1 MKTKLKLFVIFL
13 LSWNFI
19 QAQDSKKYVYPN
31 FGEWK
36 QMKTHQ
42 EKINLFLIPKDKLA
56 SMTSPELLQ
65 AYVDYPLLFDF
76 YAYNDMEQGW
86 RSMSK
91 QCNSLA
97 ELLLRKDCAITLLD
111 YYSKNGLPDV
121 ESSSKSAKSYF
132 KIRAI
137 EIALG
142 SKESMQYMN
151 TEDGKKVVKAML
163 NVLKYKQK
171 DTNSYSV
178 LDTSVLT
185 TTGGRIVKNFSKEKI
200 ANLSSKNKDGI
211 MIGIEKGLALDNE
224 SFDELLVI
232 MNEFASN

>member
-1 MKTKLKLFVIFL
+1 MKTELKLFVVFF
-13 LSWNFI
+13 LSWNFT
-19 QAQDSKKYVYPN
+19 QAQDSKKYSYPN
-31 FGEWK
+31 AGEWK

-65 AYVDYPLLFDF
+65 AYIDYPLLFDF

-86 RSMSK
+86 KSMSK
-91 QCNSLA
+91 QCNSLS
-97 ELLLRKDCAITLLD
+97 ELLLRKDCAKTLLE
-111 YYSKNGLPDV
+111 YYSKNGILDV

-151 TEDGKKVVKAML
+151 TEDGKKVIKAML
-163 NVLKYKQK
+163 SILKYKQK
-171 DTNSYSV
+171 YTNSYSV
-178 LDTSVLT
+178 LDASILT
-185 TTGGRIVKNFSKEKI
+185 TTGGRIIQNFSKEK
-200 ANLSSKNKDGI
+200 
-211 MIGIEKGLALDNE
+211 
-224 SFDELLVI
+224 
-232 MNEFASN
+232 